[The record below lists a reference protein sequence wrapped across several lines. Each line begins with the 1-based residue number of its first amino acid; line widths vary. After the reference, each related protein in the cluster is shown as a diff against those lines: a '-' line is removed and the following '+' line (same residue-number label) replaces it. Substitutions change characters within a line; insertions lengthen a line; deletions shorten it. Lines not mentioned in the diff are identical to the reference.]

1 MAEKTGARQ
10 MSIHIST
17 DDIPD
22 TPSGTWLCEKK
33 CTRAVAIV
41 CFLAFCWVA
50 WLSRDFPPAL
60 NPVDVGPGKVP
71 LLAAC
76 MGMICS
82 VVLFFQAGRIASS
95 IEFQRPA
102 AVASGMLVIV
112 GYVLLI
118 PIVGFYAVSLLA
130 IPLLMLVGGE
140 RRPVRLILCSAGFV
154 FFIYLCFQLLLG
166 VEFP

>member
-1 MAEKTGARQ
+1 MAEKTGTRQ
-10 MSIHIST
+10 MSIHAST
-17 DDIPD
+17 DDIPA
-22 TPSGTWLCEKK
+22 TQSSTWICEKK
-33 CTRAVAIV
+33 YTRVLAIL
-41 CFLAFCWVA
+41 CFLAFIWIA
-50 WLSRDFPPAL
+50 WLSRDFPSAL

-82 VVLFFQAGRIASS
+82 IVLFFQASRIASS

-102 AVASGMLVIV
+102 AVASGMLVMV

-118 PIVGFYAVSLLA
+118 PVVGFYAVSLLA
-130 IPLLMLVGGE
+130 VPLLMLIGGE
-140 RRPVRLILCSAGFV
+140 RRAVRLILCTAGFV